1 MNYSER
7 TNDRQ
12 FIQELTGDIPGL
24 NDKEFS
30 ELLTDWENE
39 MLNEFYIICN
49 ICGESDKSGIQQV
62 EFTNP
67 DSDKIT
73 LNICKEC
80 REDEN

>member
-7 TNDRQ
+7 INDMQ
-12 FIQELTGDIPGL
+12 FLESITGDIFKTPE
-24 NDKEFS
+24 NEFA

-49 ICGESDKSGIQQV
+49 ICGQSDKTDIQHFVFSNDKNKTV
-62 EFTNP
+62 E
-67 DSDKIT
+67 

-80 REDEN
+80 RE